1 MRSSL
6 GAALVASLFA
16 AGAASA
22 AKAVNRPY
30 LQSVTP
36 SSAVVVFRAD
46 QACPAEVRFAP
57 TAGGTEQVAASTKSQ
72 AQHEVK
78 LEGLQPATEYRYTV
92 QACGSP
98 LEPEHTFR
106 TAPAPGTTDVHFAAI
121 GDFGKGTAEQTA
133 TANQILAHDPE
144 VIVTVGDN
152 IYSDGTDAEFTSN
165 FLRPMGALFA
175 EVPLYP
181 AFGNHDYAADDLAT
195 SLKNFV
201 VPTNNPIGT
210 ERYYSVDW
218 GNVHFVMLDS
228 ICLIGDA
235 DSSECDVKQQLA
247 WLDSDLK
254 ATNAHWKVIMLHNVL
269 FSSAKYGARPEEVG
283 PMREMLLPIFEANG
297 VDLVLS
303 GDDHVYERSKPMS
316 GTAAAPAGT
325 RGITYVVT
333 GHGAEGRNW
342 AMNQQAWSAYRNN
355 TDVGFL
361 DVKTQGGTLTARMIG
376 ADGKT
381 YDTFTIEKPLP
392 PGAATPV
399 KLTSTAVEPSS
410 GKAPLE
416 VLFSASAQPE
426 DAQVTWTFAPGQTA
440 TGREVRYRFD
450 VPGAHEV
457 QVEARK
463 GDQVSRDT
471 VTVTVEADEPGT
483 TEPQPEPGKQPST
496 PGTIIETSNGE
507 SGDNGDSGQSTGTAK
522 GCTAAG
528 GSVAFAGL
536 AALLFMRRRRV
547 SSR

>member
-1 MRSSL
+1 MRSSF
-6 GAALVASLFA
+6 GAALVASIFA

-46 QACPAEVRFAP
+46 QACPAQVRFAP
-57 TAGGTEQVAASTKSQ
+57 TAGGTEQVAASTQSQ

-78 LEGLQPATEYRYTV
+78 LEGLKPATEYRYTV
-92 QACGSP
+92 EACGSP
-98 LEPEHTFR
+98 LETEHTFR
-106 TAPAPGTTDVHFAAI
+106 TAPSPGSTTDVHFAAI
-121 GDFGKGTAEQTA
+121 GDFGKGTAAQTSVA
-133 TANQILAHDPE
+133 DRMLAHDPD

-152 IYSDGTDAEFTSN
+152 IYDDGTDAEFTSN

-228 ICLIGDA
+228 ICLMGEA
-235 DSSECDVKQQLA
+235 STSECDVDQQLA
-247 WLDSDLK
+247 WLDNDLRS
-254 ATNAHWKVIMLHNVL
+254 TTSHWKVVMMHNVL

-303 GDDHVYERSKPMS
+303 GDDHVYERSHPMK
-316 GTAAAPAGT
+316 GTEVAPAGT

-333 GHGAEGRNW
+333 GHGSEGRNW
-342 AMNQQAWSAYRNN
+342 AMDQQAWSAYRNN
-355 TDVGFL
+355 TNVGFL
-361 DVKTQGGTLTARMIG
+361 DVKTQGGTLTARMVG
-376 ADGKT
+376 ADGNT

-392 PGAATPV
+392 PGAAIPV
-399 KLTSTAVEPSS
+399 QLTATAEPSS

-426 DAQVTWTFAPGQTA
+426 DAEVTWTFAPGQTA

-450 VPGAHEV
+450 VPGTHEV

-463 GDQVSRDT
+463 GDQVSRDSL
-471 VTVTVEADEPGT
+471 TVTVEAAEGGT
-483 TEPQPEPGKQPST
+483 TQPQPDPEQPGQPST
-496 PGTIIETSNGE
+496 PGAIIDTRGGEKTS
-507 SGDNGDSGQSTGTAK
+507 SAK

-528 GSVAFAGL
+528 GSVALAGL
-536 AALLFMRRRRV
+536 AALLFMRRRRG